1 MDHPTLQGR
10 SILIVEDNPIIV
22 MDITLAFGP
31 TGAQLTTTNTLKH
44 ALLLAEHDGLSAAIL
59 DHALGNGDSS
69 LLCKR
74 LTERGIPYMIYS
86 GYPKNKDAPDDL
98 VHVSKPASHEKIVA
112 AMEGLIGRAEEALP
126 KRIG

>member
-22 MDITLAFGP
+22 MDITLAFEH

-44 ALLLAEHDGLSAAIL
+44 ALLLAEHDGLSAAVL
-59 DHALGNGDSS
+59 DHALGDSDSS

-86 GYPKNKDAPDDL
+86 GYPKSKEAPDDL
-98 VHVSKPASHEKIVA
+98 VHISKPASHEKIVA
-112 AMEGLIGRAEEALP
+112 AMEGLIQRAEQALP
-126 KRIG
+126 RRVR

>member
-74 LTERGIPYMIYS
+74 LTERGTPT
-86 GYPKNKDAPDDL
+86 
-98 VHVSKPASHEKIVA
+98 
-112 AMEGLIGRAEEALP
+112 
-126 KRIG
+126 

>member
-22 MDITLAFGP
+22 MDITLAFEH

-44 ALLLAEHDGLSAAIL
+44 ALLLAEHDGLSGAIL
-59 DHALGNGDSS
+59 DHSLGDGDST

-74 LTERGIPYMIYS
+74 LNERGIPYMIYS
-86 GYPKNKDAPDDL
+86 GYPKSKDAPDDL
-98 VHVSKPASHEKIVA
+98 VYVSKPASHETIVA
-112 AMEGLIGRAEEALP
+112 AMEGLIGRAAQL
-126 KRIG
+126 RNGRVM